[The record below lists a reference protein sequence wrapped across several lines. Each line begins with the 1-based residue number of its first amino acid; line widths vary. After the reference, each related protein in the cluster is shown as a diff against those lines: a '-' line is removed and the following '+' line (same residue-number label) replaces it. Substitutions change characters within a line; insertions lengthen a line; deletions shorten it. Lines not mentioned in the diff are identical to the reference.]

1 MAESKSNTRAARYLE
16 LYDTAIPT
24 NEAEVQALIAKHDL
38 KHGDVLSF
46 NEYRDVESQIAV
58 LRDNG
63 SITLIP
69 NPDDSG
75 SGYLTIPIEVLANV
89 SDALDLYR
97 VVIKES
103 DVGQTGSINFN
114 LSPQDKFV
122 VDHLGHV
129 PSDWLF
135 DLQLIMGEVAEFSI
149 KIPGFEWDTF
159 DINSDVINHE
169 LIEER
174 YLSGSPLV
182 SIYVRVDLSNGDE
195 YERYMTKYGNTYSQF
210 PSIPSSWL
218 RESFGGG
225 TSKSWGWRFHGP
237 QLRREEVEKNINEF
251 LEGFTYQF
259 VDPSS
264 PAGEM
269 PHTIGGVPGIV
280 QIAH

>member
-1 MAESKSNTRAARYLE
+1 MAENKPGARAARYLE
-16 LYDTAIPT
+16 LYDTSSPT
-24 NEAEVQALIAKHDL
+24 SEAEVQALVAKYDL

-46 NEYRDVESQIAV
+46 DEYRDVESQIAV
-58 LRDNG
+58 LRDDG
-63 SITLIP
+63 RITLIP

-75 SGYLTIPIEVLANV
+75 SGYLTIPKEVLANAV

-97 VVIKES
+97 IVIKES
-103 DVGQTGSINFN
+103 DVGQNGSINFN

-122 VDHLGHV
+122 VDRLGHV
-129 PSDWLF
+129 PCDWLF
-135 DLQLIMGEVAEFSI
+135 DLTLLAGELAEFSI
-149 KIPGFEWDTF
+149 KVPGFEWDTF
-159 DINSDVINHE
+159 DLQSGVPITRE

-182 SIYVRVDLSNGDE
+182 SIYVRVDLSNGDG
-195 YERYMTKYGNTYSQF
+195 YERYVTKYGNTYSQF

-225 TSKSWGWRFHGP
+225 TSKSWGWKFRGP
-237 QLRREEVEKNINEF
+237 QSRREEVEKSINEF

-264 PAGEM
+264 PAVM
-269 PHTIGGVPGIV
+269 PHT
-280 QIAH
+280 

>member
-1 MAESKSNTRAARYLE
+1 MAENKSDTRAARYLE
-16 LYDTAIPT
+16 LYDTTIPT
-24 NEAEVQALIAKHDL
+24 GEAEVQALVAKHDL
-38 KHGDVLSF
+38 KHGDVLPF
-46 NEYRDVESQIAV
+46 DEYRDVESQIAV
-58 LRDNG
+58 LRDDG

-103 DVGQTGSINFN
+103 DVGQNGSINFN

-122 VDHLGHV
+122 VDRLGHV

-135 DLQLIMGEVAEFSI
+135 DLHLITGELADFSI
-149 KIPGFEWDTF
+149 KVPGFEWDTF
-159 DINSDVINHE
+159 DLNSGIMITRE
-169 LIEER
+169 SIEER
-174 YLSGSPLV
+174 YLSGSPLT

-195 YERYMTKYGNTYSQF
+195 YERYVTKYGNTYSKF

-218 RESFGGG
+218 RGSFGGG
-225 TSKSWGWRFHGP
+225 TSKSWRWRFHGP
-237 QLRREEVEKNINEF
+237 QLRREEVEKSIKEF

-264 PAGEM
+264 PDVV
-269 PHTIGGVPGIV
+269 PHTIGVPDIV

>member
-1 MAESKSNTRAARYLE
+1 MAGNKSGTRAARYLE
-16 LYDTAIPT
+16 LYDTNSPT
-24 NEAEVQALIAKHDL
+24 NEAEVQALVAKYDL

-46 NEYRDVESQIAV
+46 DEYRDVESQIAV
-58 LRDNG
+58 SRDDG

-75 SGYLTIPIEVLANV
+75 SGYLTIPKEVLANV

-122 VDHLGHV
+122 VDRLGQV

-135 DLQLIMGEVAEFSI
+135 DLVLITGEVTDFSI

-159 DINSDVINHE
+159 DLNSLTRE
-169 LIEER
+169 LVEER

-182 SIYVRVDLSNGDE
+182 SIYVRVDLNNGDE
-195 YERYMTKYGNTYSQF
+195 YERYVTKYGNTYSQF
-210 PSIPSSWL
+210 PNIPLSWL
-218 RESFGGG
+218 RASFG
-225 TSKSWGWRFHGP
+225 SRSDKSWGWRFHGP
-237 QLRREEVEKNINEF
+237 QSRREEVEKSIKDF

-264 PAGEM
+264 PGVM
-269 PHTIGGVPGIV
+269 PHTFGN
-280 QIAH
+280 IADY